1 MKENTSNP
9 KEKTYLD
16 LMVLFQPTDITP
28 SNDRSKIKKL
38 LFKTG
43 SKLLINRPTA
53 RSGEM
58 SDTYSEAYV
67 NAQNQNSSKLPVAKL
82 IRIIKISGVKTPTTK
97 NPTLE

>member
-16 LMVLFQPTDITP
+16 LIVLFQPTDITP

-43 SKLLINRPTA
+43 SNFVINRPTA
-53 RSGEM
+53 RSREM
-58 SDTYSEAYV
+58 SDVYS
-67 NAQNQNSSKLPVAKL
+67 
-82 IRIIKISGVKTPTTK
+82 
-97 NPTLE
+97 